1 MAISTGNGR
10 KTVYIGSH
18 ASHIEGLAVQ
28 EGWALLQELLGGRR
42 RADSMSAYER
52 IVVGSAST

>member
-10 KTVYIGSH
+10 KAIYIGSR
-18 ASHIEGLAVQ
+18 ASPIEGLAVQ
-28 EGWALLQELLGGRR
+28 EGRTLLQELLGGRR
-42 RADSMSAYER
+42 RPDSMSACER